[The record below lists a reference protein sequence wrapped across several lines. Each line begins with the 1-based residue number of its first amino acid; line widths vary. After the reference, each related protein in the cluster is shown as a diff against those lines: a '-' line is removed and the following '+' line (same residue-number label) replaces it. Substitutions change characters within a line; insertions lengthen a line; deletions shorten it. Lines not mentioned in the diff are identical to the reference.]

1 VELSLES
8 VRASGGFTGAPIK
21 REITWEQG
29 GESYTADVYIR
40 RLSYHS
46 AISDARSLA
55 GDADMAASR
64 ISQCV
69 CDENG
74 APVFRISDVTGIT
87 DDGSPVMDIDEDG
100 NETERGAL
108 SHALTFALLT
118 AIGEVNELG
127 KPKAGT

>member
-1 VELSLES
+1 MELSVES
-8 VRASGGFTGAPIK
+8 IRASGGFTGAPIK

-40 RLSYHS
+40 RLSYYS
-46 AISDARSLA
+46 AITDAQSLA
-55 GDADMAASR
+55 GHGDLAANR

-69 CDENG
+69 CDEHG
-74 APVFRISDVTGIT
+74 KPIFKVSDVTGAHE
-87 DDGSPVMDIDEDG
+87 DGSPVMDIDEDG

-127 KPKAGT
+127 KPTAGT